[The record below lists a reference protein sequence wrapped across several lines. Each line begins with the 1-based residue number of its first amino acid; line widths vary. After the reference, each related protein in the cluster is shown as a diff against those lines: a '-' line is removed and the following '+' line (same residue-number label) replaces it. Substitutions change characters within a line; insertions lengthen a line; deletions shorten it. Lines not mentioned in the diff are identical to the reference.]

1 MISLLAVSGGAAA
14 LRALGSTF
22 NYAELRIV
30 VGISQSRRPPHCGA
44 FMTGSVG
51 ELRLRGRRPTATVQ
65 TQHRY
70 PDVPGR

>member
-30 VGISQSRRPPHCGA
+30 VGIHSPDDRR
-44 FMTGSVG
+44 
-51 ELRLRGRRPTATVQ
+51 TAA
-65 TQHRY
+65 RS
-70 PDVPGR
+70 